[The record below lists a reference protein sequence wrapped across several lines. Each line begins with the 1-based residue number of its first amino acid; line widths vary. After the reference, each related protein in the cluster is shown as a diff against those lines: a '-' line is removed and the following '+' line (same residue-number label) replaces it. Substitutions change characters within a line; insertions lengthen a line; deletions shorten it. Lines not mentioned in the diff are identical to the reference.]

1 MMRLVSLVALL
12 CTQGISASKV
22 KGSTVVSPVQ
32 KVVELLEENK
42 LKILNDLKAEEVEM
56 SEYSQYC
63 DDMTKEKVY
72 AMKTASSKI
81 EGLSATIEEGES
93 KISGLDD
100 EIATTGTELSSK
112 ERDLATAESVRK
124 GEKADF
130 GASEKELMESVDQL
144 ERAIVM
150 IKRGTAFVQWGKGA
164 NPDPKKAMRAAM
176 KVFAEIVD
184 AGRVSAGLKKEL
196 QDLMQTE
203 VAAGEGED
211 SYEKLGHHQPQAKT
225 EAYESSSG
233 GIISTVEEM
242 QGKAEDTLSQT
253 RKKEMEETHAYEM
266 LKGGLEG
273 ELNHDKEKLATSTKK
288 KAAATQAAEDA
299 SAELVET
306 EKTKAADEA
315 FLSTLKRECQ
325 QRAVEFEQSM
335 KSGKDEIAAIMK
347 ASQIPEAGVT
357 AFVEVSSKV
366 HKYSPNDDDESDA
379 EDQKRAQVADI
390 LKGLLRK
397 RHSFVLA
404 QLVSRVTSGADPFE
418 KIKGLITDMID
429 KLMKEA
435 QEAATH
441 EAFCQ
446 EEMGKTKKAQDDKTM
461 KLEKYTTRVDEGVS
475 KIAEL
480 KEAIKT
486 LESEVAD
493 IDKAQAEATAI
504 RTKEREEYSRASK
517 DFKDSANA
525 VAQAI
530 EVLQNFYGGASLMQL
545 SSSTKVLSKTKSE
558 SDDSDATSKQGDAAS
573 VIIGILEVAQE
584 DFTNLLAEV
593 QATEDEAAKAYDKLT
608 TENKVSKASKTAEA
622 KGKTSEMKSV
632 TSSVEM
638 AKEDQSSTSQE
649 LDAVLAYFDK
659 LKPECESKAMSYEE
673 KKAAR
678 EAEIEGL
685 KEALSILSAPG
696 AALVQTSRRLR
707 RVAIHA

>member
-1 MMRLVSLVALL
+1 MRVIFFVALL
-12 CTQGISASKV
+12 EAALG
-22 KGSTVVSPVQ
+22 SPVQ
-32 KVVELLEENK
+32 KVVEMLGECKAKVEKDIEEE
-42 LKILNDLKAEEVEM
+42 KAAMQEFTA
-56 SEYSQYC
+56 YC
-63 DDMTKEKVY
+63 DDGAKEKAY
-72 AMKTASSKI
+72 AIETAAHSI
-81 EGLSATIEEGES
+81 EELSATIEDS
-93 KISGLDD
+93 KATVATSDD
-100 EIATTGTELSSK
+100 EIADLGTAISKKEAELQK
-112 ERDLATAESVRK
+112 ATAVRK
-124 GEKADF
+124 KEHGNFVA
-130 GASEKELMESVDQL
+130 AEKELVESVDQL
-144 ERAIVM
+144 GRALQVL
-150 IKRGTAFVQWGKGA
+150 KKGA
-164 NPDPKKAMRAAM
+164 SFAQMRGLNKKSYAAIQAL
-176 KVFAEIVD
+176 KTIVESQWVSSGSRKHLQSFLQAAD
-184 AGRVSAGLKKEL
+184 ASSEDD
-196 QDLMQTE
+196 DLSLE
-203 VAAGEGED
+203 
-211 SYEKLGHHQPQAKT
+211 QPQAKQVG
-225 EAYESSSG
+225 YESSSG

-347 ASQIPEAGVT
+347 ASQILEEGVT

-673 KKAAR
+673 K
-678 EAEIEGL
+678 
-685 KEALSILSAPG
+685 
-696 AALVQTSRRLR
+696 RLR
-707 RVAIHA
+707 GRQRLRG